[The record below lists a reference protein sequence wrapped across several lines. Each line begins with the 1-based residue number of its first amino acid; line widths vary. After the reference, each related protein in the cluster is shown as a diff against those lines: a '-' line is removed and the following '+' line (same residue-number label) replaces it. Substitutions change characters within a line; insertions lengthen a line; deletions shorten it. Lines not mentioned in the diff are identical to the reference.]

1 MACTKRRLV
10 NAMVSP
16 PRRQKSTVASAGH
29 GQPPPHW
36 FAASDHDAWQ
46 GTPTPLMWSLGAAAK
61 GRHPVRDDLVSWVLC
76 TESARW
82 CNCQTDRAKDL
93 SQAILVG
100 LQNKRAYT
108 GLMLKALRSAPES
121 KKAIATLVIWLGV
134 FAWGG
139 AIASEYGLS
148 QALKMRF
155 QAQANGGA
163 GCVVKE

>member
-1 MACTKRRLV
+1 
-10 NAMVSP
+10 
-16 PRRQKSTVASAGH
+16 
-29 GQPPPHW
+29 
-36 FAASDHDAWQ
+36 
-46 GTPTPLMWSLGAAAK
+46 
-61 GRHPVRDDLVSWVLC
+61 
-76 TESARW
+76 
-82 CNCQTDRAKDL
+82 
-93 SQAILVG
+93 
-100 LQNKRAYT
+100 
-108 GLMLKALRSAPES
+108 MLKALRSAPES